1 MPLVGVSLEAI
12 KTMNQQGVSHPFLFK
27 SYTNETKCNGNSA
40 SAALNKWMKGHT
52 EKGVVHSFRHSL
64 RDRLREAGVD
74 REIIDQLGGWS
85 VSNVGE
91 SYGAGHSL
99 GKKYEAMERIVYST

>member
-1 MPLVGVSLEAI
+1 
-12 KTMNQQGVSHPFLFK
+12 
-27 SYTNETKCNGNSA
+27 
-40 SAALNKWMKGHT
+40 MKGYT

-74 REIIDQLGGWS
+74 REIIDHLGGWS

-91 SYGAGHSL
+91 SYGAGYL
-99 GKKYEAMERIVYST
+99 LQKKYEAMERIVYST

>member
-1 MPLVGVSLEAI
+1 
-12 KTMNQQGVSHPFLFK
+12 
-27 SYTNETKCNGNSA
+27 
-40 SAALNKWMKGHT
+40 MKGHT

-99 GKKYEAMERIVYST
+99 QTIWGAKTLIGHHFYQDFL